1 MALKAL
7 DIYKLLPKKN
17 CKECGD
23 PTCLT
28 FAMKLAGGKSDV
40 DLCPYL
46 DEQAKA
52 VLGATTRPPI
62 RLVKIGVGVRNFKVG
77 EETVLYRHEKTFYHP
92 PGIVF
97 CVRDTQSAEEIAAV
111 TKRVQDETFT
121 RVGTD
126 LRFSGIAIIDA
137 SGSSGTFA
145 DAVATVEQQQAHLP
159 PVLISRSPAALAAA
173 LVHCGTY
180 RPLLHAATGQNF
192 REMCALAKQ
201 HGCPLVVRAPTLD
214 GLVQLVKDCT
224 AEGVQDLVLD
234 PAPED
239 LGSFIRRSTQIRQ
252 RAITRSVPELGY
264 PVYLDASATGLQDA
278 ALVLGIVKY
287 ASVIVT
293 TPLAPGPAKA
303 ALTLRQNIYTDPQK
317 PIQMNPGLYRVGNP
331 GKDAPVLMTVN
342 FSLTYFTLEGYLE
355 SSRIPCFMLIVDTE
369 GLSVLTAVA
378 AGKLNESLVRDSL
391 KKFEVG
397 NEVTHRKLIIPGY
410 ASPLSG
416 RIEEATG
423 WKVLV
428 GPRDAAEIGEFL
440 HEEWKK
446 QAQTAAEQEKQTD
459 RYLT

>member
-28 FAMKLAGGKSDV
+28 FAMKLAAGKADV

-46 DEQAKA
+46 DENAKS

-62 RLVKIGVGVRNFKVG
+62 KLVKLGVGERSFAVG
-77 EETVLYRHEKTFYHP
+77 EEFVLYRHDKTFYHP
-92 PGIVF
+92 PGIMFKVSDTDSEEKIMAVTAR
-97 CVRDTQSAEEIAAV
+97 VRD
-111 TKRVQDETFT
+111 ETLT

-126 LRFSGIAIIDA
+126 LKFNGVAIVNT
-137 SGSSGTFA
+137 SGTVEA
-145 DAVATVEQQQAHLP
+145 YTKAVAAVEKTAGLP
-159 PVLISRSPAALAAA
+159 EVLVSDNIAALTAA
-173 LVHCGTY
+173 LVLCGSY
-180 RPLLHAATGQNF
+180 HPLICAATPENYRQ
-192 REMCALAKQ
+192 MCALAKQ
-201 HGCPLVVRAPTLD
+201 HGCRLVVRAPSLD
-214 GLVQLVKDCT
+214 ALLQLTKDCVS
-224 AEGVQDLVLD
+224 EGVTNLVVD
-234 PAPED
+234 PSPRT
-239 LGSFIRRSTQIRQ
+239 LGDFVTRSTMIRQ
-252 RAITRSVPELGY
+252 LAISRAVPDLGY
-264 PVYLDASATGLQDA
+264 PVYLDAIKFDDEDA
-278 ALVLGIVKY
+278 AIALGIVKY

-293 TPLAPGPAKA
+293 SPLPPASAKA

-317 PIQMNPGLYRVGNP
+317 PIQMNPGLYRIGTP

-342 FSLTYFTLEGYLE
+342 FSLTFFTLQGYLE

-378 AGKLNESLVRDSL
+378 AGKLNETLVRDAI
-391 KKFEVG
+391 KKFGIE

-410 ASPLSG
+410 SAPLSG

-428 GPRDAAEIGEFL
+428 GPRDAAEIGDYL
-440 HEEWKK
+440 QQEWKP
-446 QAQTAAEQEKQTD
+446 
-459 RYLT
+459 

>member
-28 FAMKLAGGKSDV
+28 FAMKLAGGKADV

-46 DEQAKA
+46 DDEAKS

-62 RLVKIGVGVRNFKVG
+62 RLVKVGVGERSFAVG
-77 EETVLYRHEKTFYHP
+77 EEFVLYRHEKTFYHP
-92 PGIVF
+92 PGIIFKVL
-97 CVRDTQSAEEIAAV
+97 DTQTEEEIAAV
-111 TKRVQDETFT
+111 VKRVRDESFT

-126 LRFSGIAIIDA
+126 LRFNGIAIENV
-137 SGSSGTFA
+137 SGSAELFA
-145 DAVATVEQQQAHLP
+145 KAVGTVENNADLP
-159 PVLISRSPAALAAA
+159 PILMAKSTEALTAA
-173 LVHCGTY
+173 LVHCGSY
-180 RPLLHAATGQNF
+180 RPLIHAATKENYKD
-192 REMCALAKQ
+192 MCALAKQ
-201 HGCPLVVRAPTLD
+201 HGCPLVIRSSSLD
-214 GLVQLVKDCT
+214 DLVSLAKDCN
-224 AEGVQDLVLD
+224 AGGVKNLVLD
-234 PAPED
+234 LAPASLRD
-239 LGSFIRRSTQIRQ
+239 FIIGSTTVRQ
-252 RAITRSVPELGY
+252 LAITRAVPDLGY
-264 PVYLDASATGLQDA
+264 PVFLDTTVTGLEDA
-278 ALVLGIVKY
+278 ALTLGIVKY

-293 TPLAPGPAKA
+293 NPLSPASTKA

-317 PIQMNPGLYRVGNP
+317 PIQMNPGLYRIGSP

-342 FSLTYFTLEGYLE
+342 FSLTFFTLEGYLE

-378 AGKLNESLVRDSL
+378 AGKLSETLVRDSI
-391 KKFEVG
+391 KKFAVEEEVS
-397 NEVTHRKLIIPGY
+397 HRKLIIPGY

-428 GPRDAAEIGEFL
+428 GPRDAAEIGEYL
-440 HEEWKK
+440 HEEWK
-446 QAQTAAEQEKQTD
+446 Q
-459 RYLT
+459 

>member
-28 FAMKLAGGKSDV
+28 FAMKLAAGKADV

-46 DEQAKA
+46 DENAKS

-62 RLVKIGVGVRNFKVG
+62 KLVKLGVGERSFAVG
-77 EETVLYRHEKTFYHP
+77 EEFVLYRHDKTFYHP
-92 PGIVF
+92 PGIMFKVSDTDSEEKIMAVTAR
-97 CVRDTQSAEEIAAV
+97 VRD
-111 TKRVQDETFT
+111 ETLT

-126 LRFSGIAIIDA
+126 LKFNGVAIVNT
-137 SGSSGTFA
+137 SGTVEA
-145 DAVATVEQQQAHLP
+145 YTKAVAAVEKTAGLP
-159 PVLISRSPAALAAA
+159 EVLVSDNIAALTAA
-173 LVHCGTY
+173 LVLCGSY
-180 RPLLHAATGQNF
+180 HPLICAATPENYRQ
-192 REMCALAKQ
+192 MCALAKQ
-201 HGCPLVVRAPTLD
+201 HGCRLVVRAPSLD
-214 GLVQLVKDCT
+214 ALLQLTKDCVS
-224 AEGVQDLVLD
+224 EGVTNLVVD
-234 PAPED
+234 PSPRT
-239 LGSFIRRSTQIRQ
+239 LGDFVTRSTMIRQ
-252 RAITRSVPELGY
+252 LAISRAVPDLGY
-264 PVYLDASATGLQDA
+264 PVYLDAIKFDDEDA
-278 ALVLGIVKY
+278 AIALGIVKY

-293 TPLAPGPAKA
+293 SPLPPASAKA

-317 PIQMNPGLYRVGNP
+317 PIQMNPGLYRIGTP

-342 FSLTYFTLEGYLE
+342 FSLTFFTLQGYLE

-378 AGKLNESLVRDSL
+378 AGKLNESLVRDAI
-391 KKFEVG
+391 KKFGIE

-410 ASPLSG
+410 SAPLSG

-428 GPRDAAEIGEFL
+428 GPRDAAEIGDYL
-440 HEEWKK
+440 QQEWKP
-446 QAQTAAEQEKQTD
+446 
-459 RYLT
+459 

>member
-28 FAMKLAGGKSDV
+28 FAMKLAGGKADV

-46 DEQAKA
+46 DEQAKS

-62 RLVKIGVGVRNFKVG
+62 KLVKVGVGVRNLKVG

-97 CVRDTQSAEEIAAV
+97 SVSDTQTPDEIAAV
-111 TKRVQDETFT
+111 TRRVRDETFT
-121 RVGTD
+121 RVGAD
-126 LRFSGIAIIDA
+126 LRFSGIAIRNE
-137 SGSSGTFA
+137 SGSAETFA
-145 DAVATVEQQQAHLP
+145 KAVAMVEQQQAHLP
-159 PVLISRSPAALAAA
+159 PILIASDPAALAAA

-180 RPLLHAATGQNF
+180 RPLLHAATSENY

-201 HGCPLVVRAPTLD
+201 HGCPLVIRSPDID
-214 GLVQLVKDCT
+214 GLVLLVKDCT
-224 AEGVQDLVLD
+224 AEGVPDLMLD
-234 PAPED
+234 PAPEN
-239 LGSFIRRSTQIRQ
+239 LGAFVTRSTAIRQ
-252 RAITRSVPELGY
+252 LAITRSVPELGY
-264 PVYLDASATGLQDA
+264 PVWLDAASTGLQDA

-293 TPLAPGPAKA
+293 GPLGPGPAKA

-317 PIQMNPGLYRVGNP
+317 PIQMNPGLYRVGSP

-342 FSLTYFTLEGYLE
+342 FSLTFFTLQGYLE
-355 SSRIPCFMLIVDTE
+355 SSRVPCFMLIVDTE

-378 AGKLNESLVRDSL
+378 AGKLSEFLVRDSL
-391 KKFEVG
+391 KKFSVG
-397 NEVTHRKLIIPGY
+397 EEVTHRKLIIPGY

-440 HEEWKK
+440 QEEWKK
-446 QAQTAAEQEKQTD
+446 QG
-459 RYLT
+459 